1 MIGKFNEVPEAAKE
15 RPSLK
20 DSPLGRMDAV
30 KESLMPHGDY
40 DPPPWKHPGPIFR
53 EEWKDTVLSQEDAPK
68 HFAERMETRNQD
80 LEGQEHPE
88 TGVPFEKKIVKNDAG
103 EDVEVVVP
111 KFESKFDAQLPEDLE
126 KASDK
131 EQNEE
136 CNKQLKEAVENDPDL
151 KEQFTDEQLEQIM
164 DGETPDGY
172 TWHHDA
178 EKGKMQL
185 VDSETHAKTGHTG
198 GRVIWGGGQSNR

>member
-1 MIGKFNEVPEAAKE
+1 MIGKFNEVSEAAKE

-30 KESLMPHGDY
+30 KESLMPRGDY

-53 EEWKDTVLSQEDAPK
+53 EEWKDTVLSQEDASK

-80 LEGQEHPE
+80 LEGKEHPE
-88 TGVPFEKKIVKNDAG
+88 TGVPFEKKIVKNDKG

-111 KFESKFDAQLPEDLE
+111 KFDSKFDAQLPEDLE
-126 KASDK
+126 TASDK
-131 EQNEE
+131 EQITE
-136 CNKQLKEAVENDPDL
+136 CNKQLKDAVENDPDL

-185 VDSETHAKTGHTG
+185 VDSGTHARTGHTG

>member
-1 MIGKFNEVPEAAKE
+1 MIGKFNEVSEVAKE
-15 RPSLK
+15 RTSLK
-20 DSPLGRMDAV
+20 DSPLGKMEPV
-30 KESLMPHGDY
+30 KDFMPRGDY
-40 DPPPWKHPGPIFR
+40 DPPPWKRSDPIFGG
-53 EEWKDTVLSQEDAPK
+53 EWKDLLLRQEDAQK

-80 LEGQEHPE
+80 LEGKEHPE
-88 TGVPFEKKIVKNDAG
+88 TGVPFEKKIVKNDKG

-111 KFESKFDAQLPEDLE
+111 KFDSKFDVQLPEELE

-131 EQNEE
+131 EQITE
-136 CNKQLKEAVENDPDL
+136 CNKQLKDAVENDPDL

-185 VDSETHAKTGHTG
+185 VDSETHARTGHTG

>member
-80 LEGQEHPE
+80 LEGKEHPE
-88 TGVPFEKKIVKNDAG
+88 TGVPFEKKILPFSS
-103 EDVEVVVP
+103 EDGI
-111 KFESKFDAQLPEDLE
+111 ATLPWRRIIITTRHKIL
-126 KASDK
+126 
-131 EQNEE
+131 NR
-136 CNKQLKEAVENDPDL
+136 LH
-151 KEQFTDEQLEQIM
+151 F
-164 DGETPDGY
+164 
-172 TWHHDA
+172 A
-178 EKGKMQL
+178 E
-185 VDSETHAKTGHTG
+185 
-198 GRVIWGGGQSNR
+198 R